1 MLGLLRG
8 LMAETFTRFLDI
20 VGHGDIDVWLG
31 LGSVMPIKGKA
42 TVSGAGPVNGHIIV
56 LFDGC
61 NEMVGVG
68 FTKIFNTEVI
78 HTERKCCSFCGMGT
92 QSRRLL
98 SGVIFSWG
106 KFAYKLFECNDS
118 CLLQPIHTASEFQV
132 DVSKFIRTD
141 IIFFEDFWRDIVDLD
156 P

>member
-8 LMAETFTRFLDI
+8 LMAKTFTRFLDI
-20 VGHGDIDVWLG
+20 VGHGDIDIWSG

-42 TVSGAGPVNGHIIV
+42 TVSGDGPVNGHIIV

-61 NEMVGVG
+61 DEMAGVG

-78 HTERKCCSFCGMGT
+78 HTERKCCSFCGMGP
-92 QSRRLL
+92 QSRSLL
-98 SGVIFSWG
+98 AGMISRWG
-106 KFAYKLFECNDS
+106 KFPDKLFECNNS
-118 CLLQPIHTASEFQV
+118 CFLQTVHTASDFQV

-141 IIFFEDFWRDIVDLD
+141 IIIRVLLEGYL
-156 P
+156 